1 MRMLWA
7 GPLWLAV
14 ALAVLQ
20 LRGALAPRPPAGAP
34 PRAVVEAFFRASV
47 LGDCKRASEYASPS
61 FQQRPR
67 FGCPGGGSLDSFQ
80 IEDDGALVSLRS
92 GTYHQLYVHLQV
104 GGLEAFDR
112 NLGFFVNV
120 TELAPGVW
128 RITSMGSGP

>member
-1 MRMLWA
+1 MPWA

-20 LRGALAPRPPAGAP
+20 LRGAMTPRPPAGAP
-34 PRAVVEAFFRASV
+34 PRAVVEAYFQASV
-47 LGDCKRASEYASPS
+47 LGDCKRASEYVGPGLLD
-61 FQQRPR
+61 RPR

-80 IEDDGALVSLRS
+80 IEGDGAPVSLPS

-104 GGLEAFDR
+104 GGLEAVDR

-120 TELAPGVW
+120 TELAQGAW